1 MCCVTGAWA
10 VTGSGTEADPYVV
23 QDGDTYTIPAQSTVY
38 ISFTPTEDG
47 TLNLAQSAWGM
58 FGWMVKGSGDADF
71 GQWTGMKEDWGD
83 SKSTDFPAMKAGET
97 YIIKN
102 NGAGWSD

>member
-1 MCCVTGAWA
+1 MKKFLLLCLTALMCCVTGAWA

-47 TLNLAQSAWGM
+47 TLNLAQSGWSM
-58 FGWMVKGSGDADF
+58 LGWMVK
-71 GQWTGMKEDWGD
+71 
-83 SKSTDFPAMKAGET
+83 
-97 YIIKN
+97 
-102 NGAGWSD
+102 